1 MKRKVLIAT
10 LAWLLS
16 ITLLHVQLNVG
27 WDRLL
32 GFLQGRSEMVVGFLP
47 VT

>member
-1 MKRKVLIAT
+1 MKKKVL
-10 LAWLLS
+10 LGSLVWLLS
-16 ITLLHVQLNVG
+16 ITLLHMQLNVG

-32 GFLQGRSEMVVGFLP
+32 RFLQGRSEMVVGFLP

>member
-1 MKRKVLIAT
+1 MKKNVTIGALV
-10 LAWLLS
+10 WLLS
-16 ITLLHVQLNVG
+16 ITLLHVLLNVG